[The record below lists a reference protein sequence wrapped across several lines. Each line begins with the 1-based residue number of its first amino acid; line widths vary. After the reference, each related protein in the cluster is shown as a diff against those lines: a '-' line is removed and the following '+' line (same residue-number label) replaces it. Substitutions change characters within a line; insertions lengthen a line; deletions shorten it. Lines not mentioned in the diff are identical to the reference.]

1 MVKDFWTVFKIFR
14 TVLKISKRI
23 KKNLTVW
30 KISGQ
35 PARFLDC
42 LENFQRVWKLPEYSW
57 RFPNSMED
65 FRQVWRFPEIRK
77 DYWTVWVLCLLSKL
91 ILSVTLTRQHLQ
103 ERCKYIGMV
112 LWFQG
117 PTIFSVLSLTVG
129 LAPEAGI
136 ISRLIQTS
144 FTLLRWQREKGLKY
158 ADSICIMTRGG
169 IYGEI

>member
-1 MVKDFWTVFKIFR
+1 MF
-14 TVLKISKRI
+14 
-23 KKNLTVW
+23 
-30 KISGQ
+30 
-35 PARFLDC
+35 
-42 LENFQRVWKLPEYSW
+42 
-57 RFPNSMED
+57 ED
-65 FRQVWRFPEIRK
+65 FPKILK
-77 DYWTVWVLCLLSKL
+77 DYWIVWALCLLSKS

-136 ISRLIQTS
+136 ISRLVQTS
-144 FTLLRWQREKGLKY
+144 CTLLRWKREKSMKY
-158 ADSICIMTRGG
+158 EDSICIMTRGG